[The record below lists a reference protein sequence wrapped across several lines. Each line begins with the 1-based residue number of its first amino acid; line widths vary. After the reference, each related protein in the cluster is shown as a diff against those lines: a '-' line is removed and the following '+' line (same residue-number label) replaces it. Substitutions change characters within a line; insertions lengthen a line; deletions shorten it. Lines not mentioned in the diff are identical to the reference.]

1 MAPLTDRLLHYPMT
15 NKVAGALVRPKGR
28 YFQGRMV
35 YCLPPGEGH
44 DFAQSHRPEHYGIAP
59 DARCDHLPDLL
70 NLLITHYHAHIGR
83 GEKLWELEELW
94 DRSTV
99 FGLISGCGPRQWR
112 HFCSTSPSGGFIAP
126 TTSTILGSCRSR
138 MISVTGKASW
148 IWHSGAGFRTAWAA
162 LSRSVS

>member
-1 MAPLTDRLLHYPMT
+1 MDGSPDRSVASLSDDEQSGGGIGLG
-15 NKVAGALVRPKGR
+15 KGGGFLGGGGGFSFARAGALVRPKGR

-59 DARCDHLPDLL
+59 DPRCDHLPDLL

-99 FGLISGCGPRQWR
+99 FGLISCCGPRQWR
-112 HFCSTSPSGGFIAP
+112 HFCSPPPSGGFIAP
-126 TTSTILGSCRSR
+126 TTSTILGS
-138 MISVTGKASW
+138 
-148 IWHSGAGFRTAWAA
+148 
-162 LSRSVS
+162 